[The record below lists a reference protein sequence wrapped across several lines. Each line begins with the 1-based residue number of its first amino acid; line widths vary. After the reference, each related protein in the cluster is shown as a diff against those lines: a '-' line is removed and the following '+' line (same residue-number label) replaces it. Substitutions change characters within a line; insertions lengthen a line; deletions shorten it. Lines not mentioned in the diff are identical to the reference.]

1 MIGGR
6 SLAVFKK
13 IHVKALSKEIPKKFI
28 HCFSGF
34 EGCMCVCLCICD
46 PDAGK
51 NWRQEEKG
59 MTKHEMVGCHLWF
72 YGHEFEQTPGV
83 GDGQGSLVWC
93 SPWGRKESE
102 TTEWLNWTKQREYST
117 SNLCTGR
124 SLKINFNFGF
134 CVQCMS
140 RFLLFPRVSSL
151 PSVFMSFSYHLAYF
165 MVIFSLGGIFGHK
178 VPHPIFKRGQEVA
191 NYICWKPSV
200 CQVLWH
206 MDCLVWC
213 SENLWAIHDSNCLF
227 YFQSSLHRALYCP
240 GGFVYCPV

>member
-1 MIGGR
+1 MYMWPRCWEKLKAGGEGDDKAWDGWMS
-6 SLAVFKK
+6 SLILWTWVWANSGSWWWTGEAWCAAV
-13 IHVKALSKEIPKKFI
+13 
-28 HCFSGF
+28 
-34 EGCMCVCLCICD
+34 
-46 PDAGK
+46 
-51 NWRQEEKG
+51 
-59 MTKHEMVGCHLWF
+59 
-72 YGHEFEQTPGV
+72 
-83 GDGQGSLVWC
+83 
-93 SPWGRKESE
+93 PWGRKELE
-102 TTEWLNWTKQREYST
+102 TTEWLNWTELREYST

-124 SLKINFNFGF
+124 SLKINFTFGF
-134 CVQCMS
+134 CVQYMS

-165 MVIFSLGGIFGHK
+165 MVTFSLGGIFGHK

-213 SENLWAIHDSNCLF
+213 SQNLWAIHDSNCLF

>member
-1 MIGGR
+1 MLR
-6 SLAVFKK
+6 HF
-13 IHVKALSKEIPKKFI
+13 PKKFQRNSFI
-28 HCFSGF
+28 VFLDLKVV
-34 EGCMCVCLCICD
+34 CVCVYVYVTPML
-46 PDAGK
+46 GK
-51 NWRQEEKG
+51 TEGRRRRGWQSMRWLDVISDS
-59 MTKHEMVGCHLWF
+59 MDM
-72 YGHEFEQTPGV
+72 
-83 GDGQGSLVWC
+83 SLSKLRELVMDREAWC
-93 SPWGRKESE
+93 AAVPWGRKELE
-102 TTEWLNWTKQREYST
+102 TTEWLNWTELREYST

-124 SLKINFNFGF
+124 SLKINFTFGF

-165 MVIFSLGGIFGHK
+165 MVTFSLGGIFWHK

-213 SENLWAIHDSNCLF
+213 SQNLWAIHDSNCLF